1 MSNFQGRVKIV
12 NYVNVDSLEDEQ
24 LRVLPGEEK
33 EMMKFKT
40 KVMMMTLAVVVMIV
54 TDCLATHPKVE
65 EQVRGR

>member
-24 LRVLPGEEK
+24 LEVLPDEEK

-40 KVMMMTLAVVVMIV
+40 
-54 TDCLATHPKVE
+54 
-65 EQVRGR
+65 